1 MKVGVSAMFQNPGNH
16 VSDRELWQEELK
28 IVSRAE
34 SLGFDSVWGI
44 EHHFTDYILCPDV
57 VQMLTYVAS
66 RTERVELGTSVIVA
80 PWHDPMRV
88 AETVSVLDHMSDGRM
103 ILGFGRGLAKVEYDG
118 YRVSMD
124 ESRQRFIESV
134 DAVCRG
140 LEQGYVEYDGEFVQ
154 QPRRDIRP
162 APFKTFRGRTYA
174 AAVSPESARIM
185 AELGI
190 GILIV
195 IQKPWEQ
202 VEAELAEYRGVFKEV
217 NGVDAPPP
225 ITASVT
231 YCDENEDRAAEMA
244 EKYIGGYFKT
254 VVKHYE
260 VEADHFGKAK
270 GYESYAGMR
279 DALDQMGLDG
289 MAKFFYDLQ
298 VWGTPEQCYEK
309 VLELRRHTG
318 TRHLANNFSF
328 AGMPFEQ
335 ANRSMELFASAVAPE
350 LQKLDA

>member
-1 MKVGVSAMFQNPGNH
+1 MQIGVSLMFQNPGNH
-16 VSDRELWQEELK
+16 ISDRDLWKEELR
-28 IVSRAE
+28 IATRAE
-34 SLGFDSVWGI
+34 TLGYDSVWGI

-57 VQMLTYVAS
+57 VQFLTYVAAK
-66 RTERVELGTSVIVA
+66 TERVALGTSVIVA

-103 ILGFGRGLAKVEYDG
+103 ILGFGRFV
-118 YRVSMD
+118 
-124 ESRQRFIESV
+124 ESV

-140 LEQGYVEYDGEFVQ
+140 LEQGYVEYAGQFIQ

-185 AELGI
+185 AELGV
-190 GILIV
+190 GILI
-195 IQKPWEQ
+195 IAQKPWEQ
-202 VEAELAEYRGVFKEV
+202 VEKELAEYRSVFREV
-217 NGVDAPPP
+217 NGADAPPP

-231 YCDENEDRAAEMA
+231 YCDENADRAEEMA

-260 VEADHFGKAK
+260 VAADHFGKAK
-270 GYESYAGMR
+270 GYESYSGM
-279 DALDQMGLDG
+279 ATMLDKMGVDG

-309 VLELRRHTG
+309 VMFLREQTG
-318 TRHLANNFSF
+318 TRHLANNFSY
-328 AGMPFEQ
+328 AGMPFDQ
-335 ANRSMELFASAVAPE
+335 SNRSMELFASAVMPE
-350 LQKLDA
+350 LQKLDV

>member
-1 MKVGVSAMFQNPGNH
+1 MQVGVSLMFQNPGNH
-16 VSDRELWQEELK
+16 ISDRELWKEELR
-28 IVSRAE
+28 IATRAE
-34 SLGFDSVWGI
+34 TLGYDSVWGI

-57 VQMLTYVAS
+57 VQFLTYVAAK
-66 RTERVELGTSVIVA
+66 TERVALGTSVIVA

-124 ESRQRFIESV
+124 ESRQRFVESV

-140 LEQGYVEYDGEFVQ
+140 LDQGYVEYAGQFIQ

-185 AELGI
+185 AELGV
-190 GILIV
+190 GILI
-195 IQKPWEQ
+195 IAQKPWEQ
-202 VEAELAEYRGVFKEV
+202 VEKELDEYRSVFREV
-217 NGVDAPPP
+217 NGTDAPPP

-231 YCDENEDRAAEMA
+231 YCDENADRAEEMA

-260 VEADHFGKAK
+260 VAADHFGKAK
-270 GYESYAGMR
+270 GYESYSGM
-279 DALDQMGLDG
+279 ATMLDKMGVDG

-309 VLELRRHTG
+309 VMFLREQTG
-318 TRHLANNFSF
+318 TRHLANNFSY
-328 AGMPFEQ
+328 AGMPFER
-335 ANRSMELFASAVAPE
+335 ANRSMELFASAVMPE